1 MTFDDLEFGALIAFA
16 LLGALAV
23 MFTVMRLFETLT
35 EAYKEIVSLRK
46 EIKEHE
52 DRKKEIFDKIQ
63 EKLKEINDDSG
74 NNN

>member
-1 MTFDDLEFGALIAFA
+1 MKFDDLEFGALIAFA

-52 DRKKEIFDKIQ
+52 DRKKEI
-63 EKLKEINDDSG
+63 NDTAVYWD
-74 NNN
+74 

>member
-1 MTFDDLEFGALIAFA
+1 MKFDDLEFGALIAFA